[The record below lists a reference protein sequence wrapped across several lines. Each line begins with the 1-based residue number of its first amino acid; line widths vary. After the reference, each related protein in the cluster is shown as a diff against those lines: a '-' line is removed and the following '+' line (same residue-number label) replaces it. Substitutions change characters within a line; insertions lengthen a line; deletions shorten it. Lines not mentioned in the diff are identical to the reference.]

1 MIELLR
7 QNIRLVAVIAVV
19 VLLVVVVIV
28 FYLQWQSAEDDQGKL
43 EDNWKLVDTN
53 LRLARVQYDL
63 DTLQAQKDQLSAKPQ
78 FPSELPI
85 VDLMLH
91 VANGAPRLGVI
102 ITEVKPSASAGSETI
117 GGRAYS
123 AYETQVTVTGTLTN
137 ITSFLKYIEGGPFNG
152 IRIED
157 VSLSGSGQSWQ
168 GKFTIVVI
176 TQ

>member
-1 MIELLR
+1 
-7 QNIRLVAVIAVV
+7 
-19 VLLVVVVIV
+19 
-28 FYLQWQSAEDDQGKL
+28 
-43 EDNWKLVDTN
+43 
-53 LRLARVQYDL
+53 
-63 DTLQAQKDQLSAKPQ
+63 
-78 FPSELPI
+78 
-85 VDLMLH
+85 MLH